1 MKTFGF
7 STVLCIFWI
16 SLSGYFEPLL
26 LGLGLAS
33 VALTV
38 FLAKRMNLIDDES
51 YPFHL
56 FSQLPAFFVYIFN
69 EIVKANIDV
78 VKRIMTSKGR
88 SISPQLIEIPVP
100 QESDLGRVIYANSI
114 TLTPGTVCV
123 ALSKD
128 TLTIHAL
135 TKEAAQDLA
144 EGSMAKKIPDS
155 VMNK

>member
-1 MKTFGF
+1 M
-7 STVLCIFWI
+7 
-16 SLSGYFEPLL
+16 
-26 LGLGLAS
+26 LGLGLGS
-33 VALTV
+33 VALTI

-56 FSQLPAFFVYIFN
+56 FSQLPAFFVYILN

-78 VKRIMTSKGR
+78 VKRIMTSKGQ
-88 SISPQLIEIPVP
+88 SISPQLIKIPLP

-114 TLTPGTVCV
+114 TLTPGTVSIT
-123 ALSKD
+123 LSKD
-128 TLTIHAL
+128 TLTVHAL